1 MSDEASDA
9 LIGRWR
15 LLRAHPE
22 LDFAPEA
29 GMEFRRGGGLIY
41 SFALGEGRAEVPLV
55 YGVAGDVLRTDN
67 PAAPHATSVRFR
79 IGVGEVLVLD
89 FAGAEACFVRDEVG
103 GTWPGGGRRPRGGR

>member
-1 MSDEASDA
+1 MSDDEGSDS

-29 GMEFRRGGGLIY
+29 GMEFRRGGELIY
-41 SFALGEGRAEVPLV
+41 SFAVGDGRAEVTLV

-67 PAAPHATSVRFR
+67 PVAPHAMSVRFR

-89 FAGAEACFVRDEVG
+89 FAGAEACFVRDEA
-103 GTWPGGGRRPRGGR
+103 RGAYPARDARW